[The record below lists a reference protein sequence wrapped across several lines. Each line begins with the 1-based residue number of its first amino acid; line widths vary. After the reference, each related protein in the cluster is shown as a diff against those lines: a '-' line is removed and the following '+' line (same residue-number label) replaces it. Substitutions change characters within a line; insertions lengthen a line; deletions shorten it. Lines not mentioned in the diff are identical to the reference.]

1 MQKLSGI
8 CSSLEVYSTFVVIAI
23 ALCSCM
29 TVVTMIVKSGTHLQ
43 EFRVQVASFN
53 FILPQKALYFL
64 GTF

>member
-8 CSSLEVYSTFVVIAI
+8 CSSLGVYSTFVVIAI

-43 EFRVQVASFN
+43 EFRVQVAFSS
-53 FILPQKALYFL
+53 LLYLCLFTVL
-64 GTF
+64 RL